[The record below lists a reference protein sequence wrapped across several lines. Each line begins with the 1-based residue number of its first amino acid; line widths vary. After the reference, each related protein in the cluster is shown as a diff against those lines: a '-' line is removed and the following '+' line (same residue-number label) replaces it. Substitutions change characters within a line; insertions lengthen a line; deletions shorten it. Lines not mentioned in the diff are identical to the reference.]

1 MEKNMNLKEA
11 KEHLEKNGYKVQSLN
26 ECGSSFSSRVNGCSG
41 YNGDDYTR
49 SSNFSYNNDNTDFNM
64 NRIYKTALAKQNALI
79 QIDNIFKNLSDDK
92 KLVAFKK
99 LIKKYLPG
107 AYVLDFFDFMKNLK

>member
-1 MEKNMNLKEA
+1 MNLKEA
-11 KEHLEKNGYKVQSLN
+11 KEYLKKIGYKVQKLN

-41 YNGDDYTR
+41 YNGDNYTK
-49 SSNFSYNNDNTDFNM
+49 SSNFSYNNDNTDFDM
-64 NRIYKTALAKQNALI
+64 NRIYKTALAKENALN

-92 KLVAFKK
+92 KLVAFKE

-107 AYVLDFFDFMKNLK
+107 AYVLDFFDFMKNLE